1 MPSWF
6 FTILLV
12 AILLGI
18 SPILHNRAIQIHGPV
33 VNLMSVSI
41 IFVIFGSFWL
51 FIHKQDLQLL
61 TKYSFL
67 ITTLT
72 GFFSFVATMLLFN
85 VYKMATKDLSLITI
99 TASFSIVITAIINN
113 FLGNKLAFHQWVG
126 SIITLLGIIL
136 VNWKK

>member
-18 SPILHNRAIQIHGPV
+18 SPILHNQAIQIHGPV

-51 FIHKQDLQLL
+51 IIHKQDLQLL